1 MIIGD
6 FRIRNILKARR
17 KNIRWIDEKPWGCE
31 KRTHGRESVEMWIEG
46 RKEQIRKK
54 AANQVIR
61 RLTRTTKNTPPCRR
75 KASER

>member
-17 KNIRWIDEKPWGCE
+17 KSIRWIDEKPWDCKE
-31 KRTHGRESVEMWIEG
+31 RTHGRESVEIWIEG

-61 RLTRTTKNTPPCRR
+61 RLTRTIKNTPRFR
-75 KASER
+75 KKASER